1 MRLRSVL
8 WVREIQ
14 YRPVQQCD
22 EPFAIATALPLCETT
37 VATRPGWN
45 SMEAVKS
52 KDVIPLND
60 DIASRWGPRV
70 VDLLQ
75 QVITSAAQ
83 VRAR

>member
-1 MRLRSVL
+1 
-8 WVREIQ
+8 
-14 YRPVQQCD
+14 
-22 EPFAIATALPLCETT
+22 
-37 VATRPGWN
+37 
-45 SMEAVKS
+45 MEAVKS